1 MRDPPALRVATTRRW
16 THTRKMKG
24 EEIANSIAHGIG
36 AALSVA
42 GLVALVVA
50 ALDRPAWQIVACAI
64 YGTSLVLLYTSST
77 IYHALANNR
86 AKRVFK
92 ILDHSSIYL
101 LIAGTYTPV
110 TLIALR
116 GPWGWTLFG
125 VVWGLCVCG
134 VVFSSLWIGRLKVAS
149 TVVYLLMG
157 WCAVVALRPLLEVL
171 PWTGFAWLL
180 AGGLCYTVG
189 VAFYVNSRRFAHFI
203 WHLFVVAGSL
213 CHYWAVFRYVLRA
226 PS

>member
-1 MRDPPALRVATTRRW
+1 VRPPTR
-16 THTRKMKG
+16 G
-24 EEIANSIAHGIG
+24 EEIANSITHGIG
-36 AALSVA
+36 AALGIA
-42 GLVALVVA
+42 GLVAIVLVSALHGSAVQMVA
-50 ALDRPAWQIVACAI
+50 GIV
-64 YGTSLVLLYTSST
+64 YGTSLVLMYTSST

-134 VVFSSLWIGRLKVAS
+134 VVFKSLWIGRHKVAS
-149 TVVYLLMG
+149 TVLYLLMG
-157 WCAVVALRPLLEVL
+157 WCVVLALRPLLAAL
-171 PWTGFAWLL
+171 PWTGFMWLL
-180 AGGLCYTVG
+180 AGGLCYTAG
-189 VAFYVNSRRFAHFI
+189 VAFYMSSSRFAHSI
-203 WHLFVVAGSL
+203 WHLFVMAGSL
-213 CHYWAVFRYVLRA
+213 CQYWAIFRYVLGA
-226 PS
+226 VSPA

>member
-1 MRDPPALRVATTRRW
+1 MRHPRRPPTL
-16 THTRKMKG
+16 G

-36 AALSVA
+36 AALGIA
-42 GLVALVVA
+42 GLVAIVGA
-50 ALDRPAWQIVACAI
+50 ARHRPGWQIAACAT
-64 YGTSLVLLYTSST
+64 YGTSLVLLYVCST
-77 IYHALANNR
+77 IYHALTNNR

-92 ILDHSSIYL
+92 ILDHSTIYL

-134 VVFSSLWIGRLKVAS
+134 VVFKSLWIGRLMVAS

-157 WCAVVALRPLLEVL
+157 WCVVVAVRPLLAAL
-171 PWTGFAWLL
+171 SWSGFAWLL
-180 AGGLCYTVG
+180 AGGLCYTAG
-189 VAFYVNSRRFAHFI
+189 VAFYVNSRRFAHSI
-203 WHLFVVAGSL
+203 WHLFVMAGSV
-213 CHYWAVFRYVLRA
+213 CQYWAVFRYVVCAR
-226 PS
+226 